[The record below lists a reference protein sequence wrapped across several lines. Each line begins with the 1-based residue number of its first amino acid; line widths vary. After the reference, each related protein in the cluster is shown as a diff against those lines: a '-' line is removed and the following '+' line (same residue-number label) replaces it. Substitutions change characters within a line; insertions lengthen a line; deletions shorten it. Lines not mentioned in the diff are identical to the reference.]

1 MEFNNVINY
10 LEELKNNITNEEINT
25 EEKILIIIKHAILT
39 DIFYRGSIL
48 FTKENNKYKV
58 STIQKHSYGYL
69 LQDKIID
76 IDKLINKLNEID
88 ITNAFNH
95 YPISNHQNDYELSF
109 CIPKLNNNKKYIKKR

>member
-10 LEELKNNITNEEINT
+10 LEELKNNITNEEINP
-25 EEKILIIIKHAILT
+25 EEKILIIIKYAILT
-39 DIFYRGSIL
+39 DNFYRGRIL

-76 IDKLINKLNEID
+76 IDKLISNLNKLD
-88 ITNAFNH
+88 ISYSLTH
-95 YPISNHQNDYELSF
+95 YPISNHQNDYELYF
-109 CIPKLNNNKKYIKKR
+109 GIPKLNKIKTRTNKS

>member
-10 LEELKNNITNEEINT
+10 LEELKNNITNEEINP

-39 DIFYRGSIL
+39 DNFYRGSIL
-48 FTKENNKYKV
+48 FTKENNIYKV

-76 IDKLINKLNEID
+76 IDKLISNLNKLD
-88 ITNAFNH
+88 ISYSLTH
-95 YPISNHQNDYELSF
+95 YPISNHINDYELSF
-109 CIPKLNNNKKYIKKR
+109 GIPKLNKIKTRTNKS

>member
-10 LEELKNNITNEEINT
+10 LEELKNNITNEEINP

-39 DIFYRGSIL
+39 DNFYRGSII
-48 FTKENNKYKV
+48 FTKENNTYKV

-76 IDKLINKLNEID
+76 IDKLISNLNKMD
-88 ITNAFNH
+88 ISYSLTH
-95 YPISNHQNDYELSF
+95 YPISNHQYN
-109 CIPKLNNNKKYIKKR
+109 